1 MSVSTLVDGSW
12 AARLRRRISI
22 TAPLPLPSPPLL
34 LLLLLLE
41 AVAVVLVTGLLK
53 RRGISATLSA
63 EIYTTIIANASI
75 QVAQQ
80 SSMTSLSYGCETWT
94 LDTESAEY

>member
-1 MSVSTLVDGSW
+1 VSTLVDGSW

-22 TAPLPLPSPPLL
+22 TAPLPLPSPPLLL

>member
-1 MSVSTLVDGSW
+1 MSVSALVDGSW

-22 TAPLPLPSPPLL
+22 TAPLPLPSPPP